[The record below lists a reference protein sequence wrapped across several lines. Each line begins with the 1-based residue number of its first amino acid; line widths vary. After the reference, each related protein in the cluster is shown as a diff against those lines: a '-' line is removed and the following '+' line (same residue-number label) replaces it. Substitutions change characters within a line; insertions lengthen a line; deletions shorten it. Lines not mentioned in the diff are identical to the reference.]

1 MVWPSQTVR
10 ISPASGIAAG
20 DAFVVG
26 EHGVLLEDAVVFRE
40 QRAVAGVGL
49 AGGFALPLEVAD
61 PEDELGDGDGL
72 LVDFEADELLGA
84 DAEAV
89 HFHAGVATQGGR

>member
-1 MVWPSQTVR
+1 MLWSFGQ
-10 ISPASGIAAG
+10 
-20 DAFVVG
+20 
-26 EHGVLLEDAVVFRE
+26 

-72 LVDFEADELLGA
+72 LVEFEADELLGA

-89 HFHAGVATQGGR
+89 HFHAGVATQGGDEFEHLGFEPFHVLHGDVEEVRGAAGGIEDA